1 MRPKIRSMRLA
12 ASVESY
18 RLCANGVSRC
28 CWTKQS
34 NVGHLLVE
42 VGKRKMHQR
51 KERGFE
57 LTG

>member
-1 MRPKIRSMRLA
+1 MNPKIRLTSLA

-18 RLCANGVSRC
+18 RLCENGGSRC